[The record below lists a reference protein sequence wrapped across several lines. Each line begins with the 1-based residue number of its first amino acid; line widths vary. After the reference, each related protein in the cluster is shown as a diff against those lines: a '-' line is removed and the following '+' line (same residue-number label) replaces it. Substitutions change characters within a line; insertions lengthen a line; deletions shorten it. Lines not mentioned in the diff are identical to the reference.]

1 AMKETLDGSWLPMA
15 TGGDAKQI
23 ALNGNRIAFSNSA
36 GAILAKD
43 DVYGTWH
50 VLNPDGR
57 ATEWQLEGGNISAV
71 LDGNFAMKE
80 ALDGPWLAMATG
92 GDVKHVQNRDRVVQI
107 G

>member
-1 AMKETLDGSWLPMA
+1 MKEDLDTAWLGMA
-15 TGGDAKQI
+15 SGGDVKQI
-23 ALNGNRIAFSNSA
+23 QLNGGRIAFSNGA

-43 DVYGTWH
+43 EVNGTWH

-57 ATEWQLEGGNISAV
+57 ATEWQLEGTNISAV

-80 ALDGPWLAMATG
+80 SLDGPWLGMAGG
-92 GDVKHVQNRDRVVQI
+92 GDVKHVQNRDRMVKI